1 MADVRD
7 LRKLLNTKQD
17 VIDFKGTP
25 STGGMAEGQIAL
37 SQSSGGQLAIHRK
50 KYGKLWKS
58 YMSYNGDQYVD
69 RNLSVSGGLVIGGT
83 RTERRQPAFLAF
95 NTVHDTDLAINT
107 WHTVDFNS
115 EVFDVGSNFASDT
128 FTAPVKGL
136 YFLTTQVTLRDMDTD
151 ATDYRIQLVT
161 SNRSY
166 TAYLDTDK
174 YLDADITGWQ
184 AAHPITSVCDM
195 DAGNT
200 AYVQVYQAGGAQQVD
215 VVGHSSAVLTYFSGY
230 LLG

>member
-1 MADVRD
+1 MAYCY
-7 LRKLLNTKQD
+7 
-17 VIDFKGTP
+17 F
-25 STGGMAEGQIAL
+25 
-37 SQSSGGQLAIHRK
+37 
-50 KYGKLWKS
+50 
-58 YMSYNGDQYVD
+58 
-69 RNLSVSGGLVIGGT
+69 
-83 RTERRQPAFLAF
+83 
-95 NTVHDTDLAINT
+95 
-107 WHTVDFNS
+107 S
-115 EVFDVGSNFASDT
+115 EKVFDVGGNFASDT

-136 YFLTTQVTLRDMDTD
+136 YFLTTQVTLRTMDVGAD
-151 ATDYRIQLVT
+151 GYRIQLLT

-200 AYVQVYQAGGAQQVD
+200 ASVRIYQAGGAQEVD

>member
-83 RTERRQPAFLAF
+83 RTERKQPAFLAY
-95 NTVHDTDLAINT
+95 NGAHDTNI
-107 WHTVDFNS
+107 TVDDWTSVDFS
-115 EVFDVGSNFASDT
+115 TEVFDVGSNFASDT

-136 YFLTTQVTLRDMDTD
+136 YFLTTQVTLTSLDTD
-151 ATDYRIQLVT
+151 STGYRVALIT
-161 SNRSY
+161 SNRTY

-174 YLDADITGWQ
+174 YFDADSSWHVIT
-184 AAHPITSVCDM
+184 PITSVCDM
-195 DAGNT
+195 DAGDT
-200 AYVQVYQAGGAQQVD
+200 AYVAVFQAGGASITD
-215 VVGHSSAVLTYFSGY
+215 VVGHSTAVLTYFSGY